1 MNPAMVRLSRLF
13 RRRRLRRDQRIES
26 IETPGIERLHDAVSE
41 GQGVLLIANHSA
53 HYDSEALYA
62 AMDDIGLPLYFMV
75 AWQVFGMATPLQRW
89 ALQRVGC
96 FSVDRE
102 GSDRQAFKQAVQ
114 ILQKQPYP
122 LVIFPEGDIYHTA
135 DRVTPFRDGA
145 AAIALSAARRA
156 DRPIVIQPCG
166 IKFWYL
172 EDPTPQLQQLL
183 TTLEERVLLRPLPDW
198 SLKQRVLR
206 LGEAVL
212 ALKELDYVGA
222 TQKGKVP
229 ERIANLTESVLSR
242 LENKYHRN
250 GAAGNTPERV
260 KAVRQEIIKQFA
272 GEENSADGR
281 QRELGG
287 DMDDL
292 FFVMQLYSHPG
303 DYLSGR
309 PSIERIAETLDK
321 IEEDLFQLDLPNVRG
336 RRRVVIQFGEPIEVP
351 RGDKR
356 REAIAELTGVMR
368 QSVQDIID
376 ELNARASESAY

>member
-26 IETPGIERLHDAVSE
+26 IETPGIERLHHAVNQ
-41 GQGVLLIANHSA
+41 GKGVLLIANHSA

-62 AMDDIGLPLYFMV
+62 AMDDLGLPLYFMV

-122 LVIFPEGDIYHTA
+122 LVIFPEGDIYHTT
-135 DRVTPFRDGA
+135 DRVTPFREGA

-172 EDPTPQLQQLL
+172 DDPTPQLQQLL

-229 ERIANLTESVLSR
+229 ERIANLTEAVLSR

-260 KAVRQEIIKQFA
+260 KAVRQEVIKQFA
-272 GEENSADGR
+272 SEENSADGR

-368 QSVQDIID
+368 QGVQDIID
-376 ELNARASESAY
+376 ALNARASESA

>member
-1 MNPAMVRLSRLF
+1 MNAGMVRLSRLF
-13 RRRRLRRDQRIES
+13 RRRRLRKHQRIQS
-26 IETPGIERLHDAVSE
+26 IETPGIERLQQAVQS
-41 GQGVLLIANHSA
+41 GKGVLLIANHSA

-62 AMDDIGLPLYFMV
+62 ATDSINMPLFFMT
-75 AWQVFGMATPLQRW
+75 AWQVFGMATSLQRW

-102 GSDRQAFKQAVQ
+102 GNDRQAFKQGVQ
-114 ILQKQPYP
+114 ILQDEPYP
-122 LVIFPEGDIYHTA
+122 LVIFPEGDIYHTT
-135 DRVTPFRDGA
+135 DRVTPFREGA
-145 AAIALSAARRA
+145 AAIALSAARRSE
-156 DRPIVIQPCG
+156 RPIVIQPCG

-172 EDPTPQLQQLL
+172 DDPTAQLQQLL
-183 TTLEERVLLRPLPDW
+183 TTLEERVLLRPLPEQ

-229 ERIANLTESVLSR
+229 ERIANLSEQVLSR
-242 LENKYHRN
+242 LEQKYVQN
-250 GAAGNTPERV
+250 GVAANTPERV
-260 KAVRQEIIKQFA
+260 KTVRQEIIKQLES
-272 GEENSADGR
+272 EEASTNGR
-281 QRELGG
+281 QRELGE

-303 DYLSGR
+303 DYLSGQ

-321 IEEDLFQLDLPNVRG
+321 IEEDLFQLDLPSVRG

-356 REAIAELTGVMR
+356 REAVAELTGAMHR
-368 QSVQDIID
+368 SVQDILD
-376 ELNARASESAY
+376 QLNAQATTC